1 MKKITKWLYD
11 HRPTKR
17 RYVQL
22 YAALLFNANLKGFGN
37 GKIYQGDLKAIC
49 APGINCYSCPGASAA
64 CPLGALQNAL
74 ASSGKTLPFYIFGII
89 MLYGLLFGRFICS
102 FLCPFGFIQDLL
114 YKIKTP
120 KLKKS
125 RVTRVL
131 SHLKYI
137 ILAVFVIAI
146 PLIFSGLSFPL
157 PAFCKYIC
165 PAGTLEGAVGLLSN
179 SANQAQLGMLGPLF
193 TWKFVLLVGFV
204 VASVFI
210 YRFFCRFFCPLGAIY
225 SLFNKFCLFGIKLD
239 EAKCTHCG
247 LCITKCKLDVK
258 KVGDRECISCGEC
271 MSYCS
276 TKAIEWKGSR
286 FVLAPSDV
294 AVLNSADATAE
305 QKEAVENKRQRRM
318 RIVKTVGS
326 ALAAA
331 LLAAALIYYN
341 FIDKVPTLEPPSTPD
356 SGENA
361 VSYGNTA
368 GSLCYEFDLLTYA
381 SKDAAASETVNI
393 KDMRGKVTVLN
404 FWYTSCGPC
413 LAELPHFNEA
423 AKHYGE
429 DVQIIAIHS
438 HIYEGD
444 IVQDFINNESDLS
457 AEKTKYADYS
467 MIFCQDRSNDSGAS
481 YYDILG
487 GMGSYPMTLV
497 IDADGIITFVQHG
510 SVTAAELNAAI
521 ENALRF
527 Q

>member
-1 MKKITKWLYD
+1 MKRYLKWLYD

-37 GKIYQGDLKAIC
+37 GKIYTGDLKSMC

-102 FLCPFGFIQDLL
+102 FLCPFGFIQDML

-120 KLKKS
+120 KLKKN
-125 RVTRVL
+125 RVTYVL
-131 SHLKYI
+131 SYLKYI

-146 PLIFSGLSFPL
+146 PLIFAGLNFPL
-157 PAFCKYIC
+157 PGFCKYIC

-179 SANQAQLGMLGPLF
+179 SANESQLGMLGPLF

-210 YRFFCRFFCPLGAIY
+210 YRFFCRFFCPMGAIY
-225 SLFNKFCLFGIKLD
+225 GLFNKFCLFGIKLD
-239 EAKCTHCG
+239 ESKCTNCG
-247 LCITKCKLDVK
+247 LCITKCKLDVR
-258 KVGDRECISCGEC
+258 KVGDAECISCGEC
-271 MSYCS
+271 MSYC
-276 TKAIEWKGSR
+276 TPKAIQWKGSR

-294 AVLNSADATAE
+294 AILDDDEATAE
-305 QKEAVENKRQRRM
+305 QKESVENKRQKRM
-318 RIVKTVGS
+318 RIVKIVGGV
-326 ALAAA
+326 LATA
-331 LLAAALIYYN
+331 LLAGALIYYN
-341 FIDKVPTLEPPSTPD
+341 FIDKVPTIEPPAPPTD
-356 SGENA
+356 SEVA
-361 VSYGNTA
+361 YGNTV
-368 GSLCYEFDLLTYA
+368 GSLCYEQDLTTYA
-381 SKDAAASETVNI
+381 SNGTAAGEVLNI
-393 KDMRGKVTVLN
+393 KDLRGKVTVLN

-423 AKHYGE
+423 ALHYGE
-429 DVQIIAIHS
+429 DVQIIAVHS
-438 HIYEGD
+438 YIYEGE
-444 IVQDFINNESDLS
+444 IVQDFINNEADLS
-457 AEKTKYADYS
+457 AAQTKYADYA
-467 MIFCQDRSNDSGAS
+467 IKFCQDRLVNGLS

-487 GMGSYPMTLV
+487 GMGSYPMTVV
-497 IDADGIITFVQHG
+497 INAEGVITFTQQG
-510 SVTAAELNAAI
+510 SVTADELNEAI